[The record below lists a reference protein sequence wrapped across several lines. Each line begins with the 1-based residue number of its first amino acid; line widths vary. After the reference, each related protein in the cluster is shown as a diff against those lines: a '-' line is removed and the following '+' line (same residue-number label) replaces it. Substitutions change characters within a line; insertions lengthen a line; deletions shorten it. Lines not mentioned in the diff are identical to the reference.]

1 MRPEPAYRPHAS
13 LGRVLDHLG
22 TTFLDIAAGQPDPA
36 ADVGGVVIY
45 DPLDPPPLP
54 ARALVLGVGVRD
66 SEEVAAL
73 VSEIGAGGGVGL
85 VVRAPAP
92 ADETVR
98 SAVAGTGTT
107 LFSLTRG
114 ASWNQLAAL
123 LRSLLAEGDLAADGE
138 TIGGFPSGDMFAL
151 ANAVA
156 ALLDA
161 PVTIEDRSSRVL
173 AFSGRQDEAD
183 RSRIETILGRQVPE
197 RYTRLLEERGVF
209 HALYGSDR
217 PVFVEISSWE
227 VAEVQVPRV
236 AIAVRAGDEI
246 LGSIWVATSQPL
258 SPQREEALAEAAKL
272 VALHMLRLRAGAD
285 VERRLRADL
294 VATALEGGPDA
305 PDAVIRLGLAG
316 RRAVVLALGLPEDHP
331 AEATSLA
338 RLEAERQRAADA
350 LALHLSAVQ
359 GGAAVALLGGVAY
372 GIVPVQPGREDA
384 DERVAAVALDFL
396 ERTAGRVP
404 GLVGVGRV
412 ARDAAGLTRSRADAD
427 RALRV
432 LRSRGVCRRV
442 ARAADVYT
450 ESLLLRLG
458 DLAGPDAQAPTG
470 PVARLLD
477 YDREHGGMLTPTLQ
491 AWLDAFG
498 DVIAAAAAMNVHP
511 NTFRYRMRRITE
523 VSGFDPDD
531 ADARFAAML
540 QLRLLRATAARPP
553 SGHPDPA
560 G

>member
-1 MRPEPAYRPHAS
+1 MRPHTAYRPHAS

-22 TTFLDIAAGQPDPA
+22 TTFLDVAAGEPDPA
-36 ADVGGVVIY
+36 AEVSGVVIY

-54 ARALVLGVGVRD
+54 AHALVLGVGVQG
-66 SEEVAAL
+66 SAEVAGL
-73 VSEIGAGGGVGL
+73 VAGIGPGAVGL
-85 VVRAPAP
+85 VIRAPAL

-98 SAVAGTGTT
+98 AAVARTGTT

-123 LRSLLAEGDLAADGE
+123 LRSLLAEDDLAVDGE
-138 TIGGFPSGDMFAL
+138 TIGGIPSGDMFAL

-197 RYTRLLEERGVF
+197 RYTRVLEEHGTF

-217 PVFVEISSWE
+217 PVIVDLKS
-227 VAEVQVPRV
+227 AEVPEIQMPRV

-246 LGSIWVATSQPL
+246 LGSIWVATRKLL
-258 SPQREEALAEAAKL
+258 SPEREDALAEAAKL

-294 VATALEGGPDA
+294 VATALEGGPHA
-305 PDAVIRLGLAG
+305 AVAVTRLGLAD
-316 RRAVVLALGLPEDHP
+316 RPAVVLALGLPEDRP
-331 AEATSLA
+331 TAATSLA
-338 RLEAERQRAADA
+338 LLETERQRAADA

-372 GIVPVQPGREDA
+372 GIVPVQSGRDDA
-384 DERVAAVALDFL
+384 DERVAAVARDFL
-396 ERTAGRVP
+396 DRTGGRVQ
-404 GLVGVGRV
+404 GLVGVGCV
-412 ARDAAGLTRSRADAD
+412 AQDVAGLTRSRAAAD

-432 LRSRGVCRRV
+432 LRSRIGGQQV
-442 ARAADVYT
+442 ARAADVHT
-450 ESLLLRLG
+450 ESLLLGLG
-458 DLAGPDAQAPTG
+458 DLAGLDAQAPTG
-470 PVARLLD
+470 PVARLLG
-477 YDREHGGMLTPTLQ
+477 YDRAHGAMLTLTLQ

-498 DVIAAAAAMNVHP
+498 DVIPAAAALRVHP

-540 QLRLLRATAARPP
+540 QLRLMRATAVRPP
-553 SGHPDPA
+553 RREPPC
-560 G
+560 